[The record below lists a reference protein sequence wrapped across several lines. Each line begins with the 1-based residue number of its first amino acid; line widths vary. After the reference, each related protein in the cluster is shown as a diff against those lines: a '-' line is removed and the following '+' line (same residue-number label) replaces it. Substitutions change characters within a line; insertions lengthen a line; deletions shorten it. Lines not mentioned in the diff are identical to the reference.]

1 MSQNQ
6 ASSHLCFCSY
16 NLSDKHKL
24 HEKKIEFLA
33 IHKFLCEDGNIF
45 NEVEKAKGSV
55 HFSSML
61 GKKQDDTLLS
71 QQDDEALS
79 SPLVTREDAK
89 HLQERN
95 ILKISILI

>member
-1 MSQNQ
+1 
-6 ASSHLCFCSY
+6 
-16 NLSDKHKL
+16 
-24 HEKKIEFLA
+24 
-33 IHKFLCEDGNIF
+33 
-45 NEVEKAKGSV
+45 
-55 HFSSML
+55 ML